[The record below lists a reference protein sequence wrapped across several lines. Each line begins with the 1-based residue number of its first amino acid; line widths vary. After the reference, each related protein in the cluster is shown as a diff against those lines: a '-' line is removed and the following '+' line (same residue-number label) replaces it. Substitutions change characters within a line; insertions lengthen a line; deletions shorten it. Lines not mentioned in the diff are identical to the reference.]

1 MCIRDRLY
9 NDAIEFCKKL
19 ELINSSHEL
28 QVWDDLWHAWQ
39 FFPIQEA
46 EEAREKIAKFI
57 NSESYS
63 SSK

>member
-1 MCIRDRLY
+1 MMLL
-9 NDAIEFCKKL
+9 NFCKKL
-19 ELINSSHEL
+19 ELINSNHEL